1 MKTYIPFV
9 VIIKFTKMETFM
21 NNKNLNVYDILCCN
35 NYEHNTKNL

>member
-1 MKTYIPFV
+1 MKNYIPFD

-21 NNKNLNVYDILCCN
+21 NNKNLNAYDILCCN